1 MPRKAIALLPLTLA
15 IALAIALGP
24 AAVRAQPA
32 GEPDGGGPPAEP
44 PDNSFSP
51 QTKVD
56 TASSRRGAA
65 LDAAYGSPPA
75 DGRDDP
81 DTTQDPGYSS
91 RRSDGASD
99 ATYGSTAR
107 SIGTT
112 GEVIDGYNIYDE
124 VYDEDRGFA
133 EEVPD
138 VHVVQRG
145 DTLWDISSYYLRD
158 AHAWPRLW
166 SWNEHVTNA
175 HWIFPGDRIR
185 LYDPRFGP
193 RGDDLPAFRY
203 SKTRVPDGT
212 RFETLSLNQFAF
224 VDAADFDTAMK
235 VVGGGEANVMMST
248 LDTVYMSYDRSRAP
262 IAGERLVVYAPQE
275 KVYDLKDKKLL
286 GYIVQIMGE
295 VQIESI
301 ARKTVEGTVATS
313 HNPIERGYR
322 VGPLRRQFRRIDAVP
337 ASESSTGV
345 VVATLNDTSPFP
357 GKSRRR
363 KSLLGEHVMVGET
376 QFMVVNIGASSG
388 LEVGNVLE
396 IVRKGD
402 EFTDKRVF
410 HIPYEDGWP
419 RRVIGEAVVVQ
430 TQPGTALI
438 ATTYARREIERGDH
452 VEVRGPEAVAAE
464 REEEAAMLRGDR
476 GTPGASGSSKG
487 KGKATGKAS
496 VGGGKAGGGVSLGGN
511 GDGDGGGGGSG
522 KGSKSGGGSTD
533 AAQGD
538 GGDAKPDPTD
548 WVYFPSHD

>member
-32 GEPDGGGPPAEP
+32 EDPDGAPPSGPPD
-44 PDNSFSP
+44 DNGFSP

-56 TASSRRGAA
+56 TAGSRRSAAIDAAFGRAPSGAA
-65 LDAAYGSPPA
+65 
-75 DGRDDP
+75 DDP
-81 DTTQDPGYSS
+81 STTNEPGYSS
-91 RRSDGASD
+91 RRGNGASD

-112 GEVIDGYNIYDE
+112 GEVIDGYEIYDE
-124 VYDEDRGFA
+124 VYDDDRGYA
-133 EEVPD
+133 EDVPD

-193 RGDDLPAFRY
+193 RGDDVPAFRY
-203 SKTRVPDGT
+203 SKTRVPDGS
-212 RFETLSLNQFAF
+212 RFETLNLNQFAF
-224 VDAADFDTAMK
+224 VDANEFDTSMK

-248 LDTVYMSYDRSRAP
+248 LDTVYMSYDRSRPP
-262 IAGERLVVYAPQE
+262 IAGERLVVYAPQQ
-275 KVYDLKDKKLL
+275 KVYDVKDKKLL
-286 GYIVQIMGE
+286 GYVVQIMGE

-337 ASESSTGV
+337 ATESATGV

-357 GKSRRR
+357 KQSRRR

-388 LEVGNVLE
+388 LEVGNVLD

-402 EFTDKRVF
+402 EYTDKRVF

-430 TQPGTALI
+430 TQGSTALL
-438 ATTYARREIERGDH
+438 ASTYTRREIERGDH
-452 VEVRGPEAVAAE
+452 VEIRSPEAVAAE
-464 REEEAAMLRGDR
+464 REEEDAMLRGDR
-476 GTPGASGSSKG
+476 TSKSSSG
-487 KGKATGKAS
+487 KGKAGAKGK
-496 VGGGKAGGGVSLGGN
+496 VGVGDGKGSGGVSI
-511 GDGDGGGGGSG
+511 GGGGSG
-522 KGSKSGGGSTD
+522 SGSGSGTGSGTGSGSAPAEGG
-533 AAQGD
+533 AV
-538 GGDAKPDPTD
+538 DPTD
-548 WVYFPSHD
+548 PIYFPSHD